1 MFNRNAITADYLS
14 ANARQKQAIFGFE
27 RSILTGYLEVATQ
40 LSAINNYEKIY
51 DLKSKQMDA
60 LTISIQTANDLFASA
75 RADYFEVL
83 MTQRDALDTKIELIE
98 TKKQQ
103 LNAVVNIY
111 KGLGG
116 GWR

>member
-1 MFNRNAITADYLS
+1 
-14 ANARQKQAIFGFE
+14 
-27 RSILTGYLEVATQ
+27 
-40 LSAINNYEKIY
+40 
-51 DLKSKQMDA
+51 
-60 LTISIQTANDLFASA
+60 
-75 RADYFEVL
+75 